1 MLTDPERWR
10 RLLACARWP
19 AGSRGRARSG
29 RDNHGRGDRD
39 DLLLLV
45 VIVLVIVVDF
55 DDDPDLDGDVVGV
68 VVIVIFDDLED
79 LGCRRLRLVGIS
91 VDGGVAW
98 FLGHSGSYVMD
109 R

>member
-1 MLTDPERWR
+1 MLTDPEGWR
-10 RLLACARWP
+10 RLLARPGWP
-19 AGSRGRARSG
+19 AGSWGRARSG
-29 RDNHGRGDRD
+29 RDDHGRGDRD
-39 DLLLLV
+39 DLLLLIV
-45 VIVLVIVVDF
+45 VIVIVVDF

-68 VVIVIFDDLED
+68 IVIVIFDDLEH

>member
-1 MLTDPERWR
+1 MLTDSEGWW
-10 RLLACARWP
+10 RLLARPGRP

-29 RDNHGRGDRD
+29 RDDHRRGDRD
-39 DLLLLV
+39 DLLLLIIV
-45 VIVLVIVVDF
+45 VIVVGF

-68 VVIVIFDDLED
+68 VVIVIFDDLEH